1 MIGNNFL
8 DIMMHEQFTGHQSY
22 VLLCTETILSNPPVV
37 HPKSSCDVHLLRSP
51 CIIVCTSPLFSVLK
65 SIKFF
70 LLHQILSGVS
80 HSSWDFINCIDEFS
94 TDFFFSFMSNKS
106 LLITQ
111 LLNASNLKFTPM
123 SQGLND

>member
-1 MIGNNFL
+1 M
-8 DIMMHEQFTGHQSY
+8 Y
-22 VLLCTETILSNPPVV
+22 Y
-37 HPKSSCDVHLLRSP
+37 
-51 CIIVCTSPLFSVLK
+51 IVCTSPLFSVLK

-70 LLHQILSGVS
+70 LLHQILSDVS

-111 LLNASNLKFTPM
+111 LLNVSNLRFTSDEP
-123 SQGLND
+123 GA